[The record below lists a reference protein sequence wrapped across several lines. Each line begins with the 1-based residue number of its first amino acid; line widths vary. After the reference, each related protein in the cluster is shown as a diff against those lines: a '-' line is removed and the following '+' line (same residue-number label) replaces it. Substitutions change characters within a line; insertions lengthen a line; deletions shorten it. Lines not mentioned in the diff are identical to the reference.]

1 MLTLKKT
8 HYIVISCFFFSGM
21 ASLIY
26 QVLWVRQLGL
36 VFGNT
41 LHSVSTVLAVF
52 MAGLALGS
60 YLFGRL
66 ADRTSNPLRVFALL
80 EVGIGLY
87 VLAIPLIFQGL
98 MDAQIFFFQQLP
110 EGHASLNLIRIVLC
124 FLVLLFPTTLM
135 GGTLPV
141 IAKFYVRSE
150 RVLGRGIG
158 ILYFINTLG
167 AVLGSFLAGFA
178 LIPLI
183 GVLAATILAA
193 TVDLAIGIGF
203 FALQRRVTGREEFR
217 VVPAARPTSP
227 PKKMKERKI
236 REVASYSR
244 TLRLCVLV
252 GFSLA
257 GLASLSLEVSWTRV
271 LTLVL
276 GNSVYA
282 FSLML
287 TAFLLGIAVG
297 SSIAA
302 RFIDRS
308 KNPWRDFVLVEAFI
322 GISIIVLNPVLG
334 QLPSLF
340 VGVFSGLQQNFWA
353 LQTVLFLLSFL
364 IMLVPTTLMGAAFPI
379 AAKIYTQDIRH
390 LGTSV
395 GRLYAGNTLGS
406 MLGPLFTGFVFIP
419 LIGIQRSIFLV
430 ALIYF
435 AIAGA
440 VFLLGPMRRPKFKGL
455 ATGALVI
462 IAVVGSLIPAWDPVV
477 LSSGVYLYASD
488 YARSYETMGIS
499 LREGITAGS
508 YILFYKEGRQATVC
522 VSERLDGS
530 RALQIDGKAD
540 ASTSHIDLP
549 TELLLGHLPMLL
561 HPEPKTAL
569 VVGLGSGI
577 TLGAVT
583 QHASL
588 EKVVAVEIEPAVV
601 EASAYFARDN
611 SNALDDSR
619 LRMKVTD
626 ARNYILAS
634 TEQYDVITAEPS
646 NPWLSGSSV
655 LFTRE
660 QFELYRQR
668 LSPDGIIAQWIHYYS
683 MSPQDLKTVLNTFTS
698 VFPHSTLW
706 VTSVDLLLIGSQQ
719 ELRIDLQAL
728 TERLQQEEVRVDLE
742 RVGIKDSYGVL
753 GHFLM
758 DEQSVISYS
767 VGAPLHTDNRPIL
780 EFSAPKNLYEAGL
793 QANLESME
801 PYIGNVLPL
810 LINVADSEAEG
821 KIQQYVQSRN
831 HFIQALL
838 FAGQN
843 NWEEALAE
851 TEATLANN
859 PGNMFV
865 RELHV
870 QLLGQ
875 TQQAVD
881 SLLEGIN
888 AVPSF
893 APFYI
898 KLGDIYIHLQQYEKA
913 LELFGEALKFI
924 PDNAFIYY
932 FRGLAH
938 LQLNNYDQVIADLQK
953 CIELA
958 PDTDLARK
966 AQLLM

>member
-1 MLTLKKT
+1 
-8 HYIVISCFFFSGM
+8 M

-26 QVLWVRQLGL
+26 QVLWVRELGL

-41 LHSVSTVLAVF
+41 LYSVSTVLAVF
-52 MAGLALGS
+52 MGGLALGS

-66 ADRTSNPLRVFALL
+66 ADRTSNPLRLFALL

-110 EGHASLNLIRIVLC
+110 EGHSSLNLIRIVLS

-141 IAKFYVRSE
+141 IAKFYVRSKS
-150 RVLGRGIG
+150 VLGRGVG
-158 ILYFINTLG
+158 VLYFINTLG

-193 TVDLAIGIGF
+193 TVDLAVGIGF
-203 FALQRRVTGREEFR
+203 FILQRRLKGREEFR
-217 VVPAARPTSP
+217 VVQAAKPTSP
-227 PKKMKERKI
+227 PTKMKERKI
-236 REVASYSR
+236 REVAPYSK

-271 LTLVL
+271 LSLIL
-276 GNSVYA
+276 GSSVYA

-287 TAFLLGIAVG
+287 TAFLLGIALG

-302 RFIDRS
+302 RFIDSS

-379 AAKIYTQDIRH
+379 AAKIYTQDIKQ

-395 GRLYAGNTLGS
+395 GRLYAGNTLGA
-406 MLGPLFTGFVFIP
+406 MVGPLFTGFVIIP

-430 ALIYF
+430 ALIYL

-440 VFLLGPMRRPKFKGL
+440 VFLLGPMRRPKFRAL

-462 IAVVGSLIPAWDPVV
+462 VAVVGSLLPSWDPVV
-477 LSSGVYLYASD
+477 LNSGVYMYAD
-488 YARSYETMGIS
+488 EYARNYETMGIS
-499 LREGITAGS
+499 LRQGITATS
-508 YILFYKEGRQATVC
+508 YILFHKEGRQATVS
-522 VSERLDGS
+522 VSEHSDGS
-530 RALQIDGKAD
+530 IGLRIDGKVD
-540 ASTSHIDLP
+540 ASTSHNDLP
-549 TELLLGHLPMLL
+549 TELLSAHLPMLL

-577 TLGAVT
+577 SLGAVT

-588 EKVVAVEIEPAVV
+588 EKVVAVEIEPAVI
-601 EASAYFARDN
+601 EAAAYFAQDN
-611 SNALDDSR
+611 NNALDDSR

-626 ARNYILAS
+626 ARNYLLAS
-634 TEQYDVITAEPS
+634 TEQYDVITAQPS
-646 NPWLSGSSV
+646 NPWLSGSSA

-668 LSPDGIIAQWIHYYS
+668 LSPDGIIAQWIHYYR
-683 MSPQDLKTVLNTFTS
+683 MSPQDLRTVLNTFTS
-698 VFPHSTLW
+698 VFPYSTLW
-706 VTSVDLLLIGSQQ
+706 LTTADLLLIGSQE

-728 TERLQQEEVRVDLE
+728 TARLQQEEVRVDLE

-758 DEQSVISYS
+758 DEQSVRSYS
-767 VGAPLHTDNRPIL
+767 AGAPLHTDNHPIL
-780 EFSAPKNLYEAGL
+780 EFSAPKNVYEGGI

-801 PYIGNVLPL
+801 PYIGSIFPL
-810 LINVADSEAEG
+810 LINVADSEVEG
-821 KIQQYVQSRN
+821 KIQQYAQARN
-831 HFIQALL
+831 HSIQALL
-838 FAGQN
+838 FWGQN
-843 NWEEALAE
+843 NWEKTLSE
-851 TEATLANN
+851 TEAALANN
-859 PGNMFV
+859 PGNMFM

-870 QLLGQ
+870 QSCLRFGQ
-875 TQQAVD
+875 TQLAID
-881 SLLEGIN
+881 SLVEGIN
-888 AVPSF
+888 AVPSYTR
-893 APFYI
+893 FYSH
-898 KLGDIYIHLQQYEKA
+898 LSDIYVGLKQYENA
-913 LELFGEALKFI
+913 VAIYGEALKFI
-924 PDNAFIYY
+924 PDNAFVYY

-938 LQLNNYDQVIADLQK
+938 QQLNNYGQAIADFQK

-958 PDTDLARK
+958 PDSDLGRH
-966 AQLLM
+966 AQLLTESELGS

>member
-1 MLTLKKT
+1 MVLF
-8 HYIVISCFFFSGM
+8 CFFFSGM

-41 LHSVSTVLAVF
+41 LYSVSTVLAVF

-66 ADRTSNPLRVFALL
+66 ADRTDNPLRLFALL
-80 EVGIGLY
+80 EVGIGIY

-110 EGHASLNLIRIVLC
+110 EGHSSLNLIRIVLS
-124 FLVLLFPTTLM
+124 FLVLLVPTTLM

-150 RVLGRGIG
+150 SVLGRGVG
-158 ILYFINTLG
+158 TLYFINTLG

-203 FALQRRVTGREEFR
+203 FALQRRLAGREEFR
-217 VVPAARPTSP
+217 VVPAAKSTSP
-227 PKKMKERKI
+227 PMKMKEKKI
-236 REVASYSR
+236 RKVVPYSR
-244 TLRLCVLV
+244 TLRLAVLV
-252 GFSLA
+252 GFGLA

-271 LTLVL
+271 LSLVL
-276 GNSVYA
+276 GSSVYA

-379 AAKIYTQDIRH
+379 AAKIYTQDIKQ

-395 GRLYAGNTLGS
+395 GRLYAGNTLGA
-406 MLGPLFTGFVFIP
+406 MVGPLFTGFVIIP
-419 LIGIQRSIFLV
+419 LIGIQKSIFLV
-430 ALIYF
+430 ALIYL

-440 VFLLGPMRRPKFKGL
+440 VFLLGPMRRPKLKGL
-455 ATGALVI
+455 ATAALVI
-462 IAVVGSLIPAWDPVV
+462 IAVVGSLVPSWDPVV
-477 LSSGVYLYASD
+477 LNSGVYIYAST
-488 YARSYETMGIS
+488 YARSYETMGTS
-499 LREGITAGS
+499 LREQITASS
-508 YILFYKEGRQATVC
+508 YLLFHKEGLQATVS
-522 VSERLDGS
+522 VSEQAAGVRG
-530 RALQIDGKAD
+530 LQIDGKAD
-540 ASTSHIDLP
+540 ASTGHIDLP

-588 EKVVAVEIEPAVV
+588 EKVVAVEIEPAVL
-601 EASAYFARDN
+601 EAAAYFVRN
-611 SNALDDSR
+611 NNNALNDSR
-619 LRMKVTD
+619 LKMKVTD
-626 ARNYILAS
+626 ARNYLLAS
-634 TEQYDVITAEPS
+634 SEQYDVITAEPS

-668 LSPDGIIAQWIHYYS
+668 LSPDGIITQWIHYYS
-683 MSPQDLKTVLNTFTS
+683 MSPQDLRTVLNTFTS

-706 VTSVDLLLIGSQQ
+706 LTTTDLLLVGSQQ
-719 ELRIDLQAL
+719 ELHIDLQAL

-742 RVGIKDSYGVL
+742 RVGIRDSYGVL
-753 GHFLM
+753 GYFLM
-758 DEQSVISYS
+758 DEQAVNSYS
-767 VGAPLHTDNRPIL
+767 AGAPLHTDNNPIL
-780 EFSAPKNLYEAGL
+780 EFSAPKNLYKAGT
-793 QANLESME
+793 QAILESME
-801 PYIGNVLPL
+801 PYIGSIFPL
-810 LINVADSEAEG
+810 LINVADSEVEG
-821 KIQQYVQSRN
+821 KIQQYVESRN
-831 HFIQALL
+831 HSIQALL
-838 FAGQN
+838 FWGQQ

-851 TEATLANN
+851 TEAALVNN
-859 PGNMFV
+859 PGNLFM
-865 RELHV
+865 RDLHV
-870 QLLGQ
+870 QGCLRLGQ
-875 TQQAVD
+875 TQQAID
-881 SLLEGIN
+881 SLVEGIN

-893 APFYI
+893 APLYI
-898 KLGDIYIHLQQYEKA
+898 KLGDIYIRLQQYEKA
-913 LELFGEALKFI
+913 LELFGEALKLV
-924 PDNAFIYY
+924 PDNAFVYY
-932 FRGLAH
+932 FQGLAH
-938 LQLNNYDQVIADLQK
+938 LQLNNHDQAIADLQK

-958 PDTDLARK
+958 PDTDLARR
-966 AQLLM
+966 AELLM